1 MNITQKKNTTSVA
14 FFSDSLPERNGTGA
28 YYFDLLKSLKSEI
41 PNIEIFQPLHDVR
54 LNLLSIPM
62 PGDPSQKII
71 TPNLFRIYKGLK
83 KLKPKIIISVTQG
96 LLDLSAIYMRKN
108 IN

>member
-1 MNITQKKNTTSVA
+1 MNINHKKNSTRVA

-28 YYFDLLKSLKSEI
+28 YYYDLLSSLKSEI

-71 TPNLFRIYKGLK
+71 TPKFLQLYSHTLK
-83 KLKPKIIISVTQG
+83 CQKKWSFKIGQTG
-96 LLDLSAIYMRKN
+96 T
-108 IN
+108 